1 MRYQIETPESNEM
14 RLVEVFPCTICPF
27 AEDHAEDHYV
37 TFCTTSR
44 ANNTTIVRIGVQ
56 MTP

>member
-1 MRYQIETPESNEM
+1 MRYQLETPESNEM
-14 RLVEVFPCTICPF
+14 RLLEIFPCMICPI
-27 AEDHAEDHYV
+27 AEDHYV

-44 ANNTTIVRIGVQ
+44 ANNTTIVIIGVQ